1 MRICD
6 LETGIDHGVNSVADN
21 SMADENTLGRIRYA
35 LQKYD
40 GFEKSLGTNMY
51 KHPLKNGKTG
61 KSDTIVF
68 YKKVDGK
75 YYIVEAVPDTKSKK
89 NYIVLAYTDTSSIK
103 KGDKHLTDA
112 QAPAFTSKTKS
123 VYSPESKVPFNET
136 SINHTEKY

>member
-6 LETGIDHGVNSVADN
+6 LETGIDHGVNGVADN
-21 SMADENTLGRIRYA
+21 SVAVENTLGRIRYA

-40 GFEKSLGTNMY
+40 GFEKGLGTNMY

-89 NYIVLAYTDTSSIK
+89 NYIVSAYTDTSSIK
-103 KGDKHLTDA
+103 K
-112 QAPAFTSKTKS
+112 
-123 VYSPESKVPFNET
+123 E
-136 SINHTEKY
+136 INT